1 MDNLLIRNLLKGTTL
16 RCLKRYNYDFDY
28 EFEVIAPY
36 LKDNVYAIEFF
47 NGTRIV
53 IGEFDMSITLSYGTL
68 DFSEISFFH
77 ELMED
82 ISERDIF

>member
-1 MDNLLIRNLLKGTTL
+1 MNNLVIRNLLEETTSK
-16 RCLKRYNYDFDY
+16 CLKRYNYDFDY

-53 IGEFDMSITLSYGTL
+53 IGEFDMSITLSYVTL
-68 DFSEISFFH
+68 DFGEISFFH

-82 ISERDIF
+82 ISGLDIF